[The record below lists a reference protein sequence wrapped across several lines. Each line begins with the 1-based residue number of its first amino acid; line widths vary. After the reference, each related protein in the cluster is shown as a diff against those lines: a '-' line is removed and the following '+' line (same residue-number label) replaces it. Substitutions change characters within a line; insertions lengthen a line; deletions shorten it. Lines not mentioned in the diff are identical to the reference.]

1 MKQTTRDYTK
11 VLVQI
16 QFIYS
21 NQIFWYKRNI
31 YIQNEHR
38 YKSSEVYTY
47 IYRKKVVKIDL
58 SQNTKYTFYLLIIF
72 LFIYSFVYQP
82 YGH

>member
-1 MKQTTRDYTK
+1 MYVSIYVRNQIIFRYKYISTDSNMKQTTRDYTK
-11 VLVQI
+11 VLVQT

-38 YKSSEVYTY
+38 YKSSEVYTH

-58 SQNTKYTFYLLIIF
+58 
-72 LFIYSFVYQP
+72 
-82 YGH
+82 

>member
-1 MKQTTRDYTK
+1 MYQYMFAIKFRYKYISTDSNMKQTTRDYTK

-38 YKSSEVYTY
+38 YKSSEVFTY

-58 SQNTKYTFYLLIIF
+58 
-72 LFIYSFVYQP
+72 
-82 YGH
+82 

>member
-1 MKQTTRDYTK
+1 MYVSIYVRNQIIFRYKYISTDSNMKQTTRDYTK

-31 YIQNEHR
+31 YIYIQNEHR

-58 SQNTKYTFYLLIIF
+58 
-72 LFIYSFVYQP
+72 
-82 YGH
+82 

>member
-31 YIQNEHR
+31 YI
-38 YKSSEVYTY
+38 Y
-47 IYRKKVVKIDL
+47 IYRMNIDTNR
-58 SQNTKYTFYLLIIF
+58 QRYIHIYT
-72 LFIYSFVYQP
+72 
-82 YGH
+82 GKR

>member
-1 MKQTTRDYTK
+1 MYVSIYVRNQIIFRYKYISTDSNMKQTTRDYTK

-21 NQIFWYKRNI
+21 IQIFWYKRNI

-58 SQNTKYTFYLLIIF
+58 
-72 LFIYSFVYQP
+72 
-82 YGH
+82 

>member
-1 MKQTTRDYTK
+1 MYVSIYVRNQIIFRYKYISTDSNMKQTTRDYTK

-47 IYRKKVVKIDL
+47 IYRKKVEKIDL
-58 SQNTKYTFYLLIIF
+58 
-72 LFIYSFVYQP
+72 
-82 YGH
+82 

>member
-1 MKQTTRDYTK
+1 MYVSIYVRNQIIFRYKYISADSNMKQTTRDYTK

-58 SQNTKYTFYLLIIF
+58 
-72 LFIYSFVYQP
+72 
-82 YGH
+82 

>member
-21 NQIFWYKRNI
+21 PNI
-31 YIQNEHR
+31 LVQKEHI
-38 YKSSEVYTY
+38 Y
-47 IYRKKVVKIDL
+47 IYRMNIDTNR
-58 SQNTKYTFYLLIIF
+58 QRYIHIYT
-72 LFIYSFVYQP
+72 
-82 YGH
+82 GKR

>member
-1 MKQTTRDYTK
+1 MYVSIYVRNQIIFRYKYISADSNMKQTTRDYTK
-11 VLVQI
+11 VLVQT
-16 QFIYS
+16 QIYLLKP
-21 NQIFWYKRNI
+21 NILVQKEHI

-58 SQNTKYTFYLLIIF
+58 
-72 LFIYSFVYQP
+72 
-82 YGH
+82 

>member
-1 MKQTTRDYTK
+1 MYVSTYVRNQIIFRYKYISADSNMKQTTRDYTK

-21 NQIFWYKRNI
+21 NQIFWYKMNIYI

-58 SQNTKYTFYLLIIF
+58 
-72 LFIYSFVYQP
+72 
-82 YGH
+82 

>member
-1 MKQTTRDYTK
+1 MYVSIYVRNQIIFRYKYISTDSNMKQTTRDYTK
-11 VLVQI
+11 ILVQI

-47 IYRKKVVKIDL
+47 IYTGKR
-58 SQNTKYTFYLLIIF
+58 
-72 LFIYSFVYQP
+72 
-82 YGH
+82 

>member
-1 MKQTTRDYTK
+1 MYVSIYVRNQIIFRYKYISADSNMKQTTRDYTK

-31 YIQNEHR
+31 YIYRMNIDTNRQR
-38 YKSSEVYTY
+38 YIHIYTGK
-47 IYRKKVVKIDL
+47 R
-58 SQNTKYTFYLLIIF
+58 
-72 LFIYSFVYQP
+72 
-82 YGH
+82 

>member
-1 MKQTTRDYTK
+1 MYVSIYVRNQIIFRYKYISTDSNMKQTTRDYTK

-38 YKSSEVYTY
+38 YKSSEVHTY

-58 SQNTKYTFYLLIIF
+58 
-72 LFIYSFVYQP
+72 
-82 YGH
+82 